1 MTTAHSTP
9 ATVVLIHGAWHGP
22 WCFDKVVEGLETR
35 GVPVVAVERRRMHE
49 PSGQLRG
56 VTDSAENEA
65 IVRAALE
72 EIDGPVVALGHSFG
86 GVSLTTAPLG
96 NDNVKHL
103 VYLTAIM
110 PDTDG
115 SMPDNFANPELV
127 GAIQAGEDGST
138 TVQEDLI
145 RQIFYGKCS
154 DQDVDRA
161 MQELVRDEAAIPLGD
176 VPRDTAWNK
185 ITTTYVVCTEDQ
197 ALLAEGQ
204 RTLARR
210 ADRVVEWATDH
221 SPFFSTPDLM
231 VDLLDNLAREYAE

>member
-1 MTTAHSTP
+1 MTTSSTSP

-22 WCFDKVVEGLETR
+22 WCFDKVVAGLEAR

-49 PSGQLRG
+49 ASGELRG
-56 VTDSAENEA
+56 VTDSDENEA
-65 IVRAALE
+65 IVRAALDQ
-72 EIDGPVVALGHSFG
+72 IDGPLVVLGHSFG

-115 SMPDNFANPELV
+115 SMPDNFVNPELATAV
-127 GAIQAGEDGST
+127 LAGEDGST
-138 TVQEDLI
+138 TVQDDKI
-145 RQIFYGKCS
+145 RYAFYNQCS
-154 DQDVDRA
+154 DEAYERA
-161 MQELVRDEAAIPLGD
+161 LTLLVRDEAAIPFD
-176 VPRDTAWNK
+176 APRDTAWNK
-185 ITTTYVVCTEDQ
+185 ITTTYVVCTQDQ

-221 SPFFSTPDLM
+221 SPFLSAPHLM
-231 VDLLDNLAREYAE
+231 VDLLDDLAKEYAV

>member
-1 MTTAHSTP
+1 MTTATTP

-22 WCFDKVVEGLETR
+22 WCFDKVVAGLEAR

-49 PSGQLRG
+49 ASGQLRG
-56 VTDSAENEA
+56 VTDSGENEA

-72 EIDGPVVALGHSFG
+72 QIEGPIVALGHSFG

-115 SMPDNFANPELV
+115 SVPDNFVNPELATAV
-127 GAIQAGEDGST
+127 IAGEDGST
-138 TVQEDLI
+138 TVQEDKI
-145 RQIFYGKCS
+145 RYAFYHQCS
-154 DQDVDRA
+154 DEDYERA
-161 MQELVRDEAAIPLGD
+161 LTLLVRDEAAIPFD
-176 VPRDTAWNK
+176 APEDTAWNK
-185 ITTTYVVCTEDQ
+185 ITTTYVVCTEDR

-210 ADRVVEWATDH
+210 ADRVVEWSTDH
-221 SPFFSTPDLM
+221 SPFFSAPQLM
-231 VDLLDNLAREYAE
+231 VDLLDSLAREYAA

>member
-1 MTTAHSTP
+1 MTTSSTTP

-22 WCFDKVVEGLETR
+22 WCFDKVVAGLEAR
-35 GVPVVAVERRRMHE
+35 GVPVVAVDRRRMHE
-49 PSGQLRG
+49 PSGELRG
-56 VTDSAENEA
+56 VTDSDENEA

-72 EIDGPVVALGHSFG
+72 EIEGPVVALGHSFG

-110 PDTDG
+110 PDTEG
-115 SMPDNFANPELV
+115 TVPDNFVNPELITAV
-127 GAIQAGEDGST
+127 VPGDDGST
-138 TVQEDLI
+138 TVQEDKI
-145 RQIFYGKCS
+145 RYAFYHQCS
-154 DQDVDRA
+154 DEDYERA
-161 MQELVRDEAAIPLGD
+161 LKLLVRDAGAVPFDAA
-176 VPRDTAWNK
+176 RDTAWSK

-221 SPFFSTPDLM
+221 SPFFSAPDLV
-231 VDLLDNLAREYAE
+231 VDLLDGLAREYAA

>member
-1 MTTAHSTP
+1 MTTSSTTP

-22 WCFDKVVEGLETR
+22 WCFDKVVAGLEAR
-35 GVPVVAVERRRMHE
+35 GVPVVAVDRRRMHE
-49 PSGQLRG
+49 PSGELRG
-56 VTDSAENEA
+56 VTDSDENEA

-72 EIDGPVVALGHSFG
+72 EIEGPVVALGHSFG

-110 PDTDG
+110 PDTEG
-115 SMPDNFANPELV
+115 TVPDNFVNPELITAV
-127 GAIQAGEDGST
+127 VPGDDGST
-138 TVQEDLI
+138 TVQEDKI
-145 RQIFYGKCS
+145 RYAFYHQCS
-154 DQDVDRA
+154 DEDYERA
-161 MQELVRDEAAIPLGD
+161 LKLLVRDAGAVPFDAA
-176 VPRDTAWNK
+176 RDTAWSK

-204 RTLARR
+204 RALARR

-221 SPFFSTPDLM
+221 SPFFSAPDLV
-231 VDLLDNLAREYAE
+231 VDLLDGLAREYAA

>member
-1 MTTAHSTP
+1 MTTATTP

-22 WCFDKVVEGLETR
+22 WCFDKVVAGLEAR

-49 PSGQLRG
+49 ASGELRG
-56 VTDSAENEA
+56 VTDSGENEA

-72 EIDGPVVALGHSFG
+72 QIEGPIVALGHSFG

-115 SMPDNFANPELV
+115 SMPDNFVNPELATAV
-127 GAIQAGEDGST
+127 IAGEDGST
-138 TVQEDLI
+138 TVQEDKI
-145 RQIFYGKCS
+145 RYAFYHQCS
-154 DQDVDRA
+154 DEDYERA
-161 MQELVRDEAAIPLGD
+161 LTLLVRDEAAIPFD
-176 VPRDTAWNK
+176 APEDTAWNK
-185 ITTTYVVCTEDQ
+185 ITTTYVVCTEDR

-210 ADRVVEWATDH
+210 ADRVVEWSTDH
-221 SPFFSTPDLM
+221 SPFFSAPQLM
-231 VDLLDNLAREYAE
+231 VDLLDSLAREYAA

>member
-1 MTTAHSTP
+1 MADTP

-22 WCFDKVVEGLETR
+22 WCFDKVVEGLEAR

-49 PSGQLRG
+49 ASGELRG
-56 VTDSAENEA
+56 VTDSDTNEA
-65 IVRAALE
+65 IVRAAFDE
-72 EIDGPVVALGHSFG
+72 VDGPIVALGHSFG

-110 PDTDG
+110 PDTEG
-115 SMPDNFANPELV
+115 TIPDNFINPELAT
-127 GAIQAGEDGST
+127 AIQPGDDGST
-138 TVQEDLI
+138 TVQADKI
-145 RQIFYGKCS
+145 RYAFYHKCS
-154 DQDVDRA
+154 DEDYEHALTQ
-161 MQELVRDEAAIPLGD
+161 LVRDEGAVPFDA
-176 VPRDTAWNK
+176 PRDTAWNK

-210 ADRVVEWATDH
+210 ADRVVEWETDH
-221 SPFFSTPDLM
+221 SPFFSAPNLL
-231 VDLLDNLAREYAE
+231 VDLLDELAREYAA

>member
-1 MTTAHSTP
+1 MTTSTTP

-22 WCFDKVVEGLETR
+22 WCFDKVVEGLEAR

-49 PSGQLRG
+49 ASGTLRG
-56 VTDSAENEA
+56 VTDSDENEA
-65 IVRAALE
+65 IVRAALGQVE
-72 EIDGPVVALGHSFG
+72 GPIVALGHSFG

-115 SMPDNFANPELV
+115 SVPDNFVNPELATAV
-127 GAIQAGEDGST
+127 IAGEDGST
-138 TVQEDLI
+138 TVQADKI
-145 RQIFYGKCS
+145 RYAFYHQCS
-154 DQDVDRA
+154 DEDYEHALTQ
-161 MQELVRDEAAIPLGD
+161 LVRDEAAIPFD
-176 VPRDTAWNK
+176 APRDTAWSK
-185 ITTTYVVCTEDQ
+185 ITTTYVVCTEDR

-210 ADRVVEWATDH
+210 ADRVAEWATDH
-221 SPFFSTPDLM
+221 SPFFSAPHLM
-231 VDLLDNLAREYAE
+231 VDLLDGLAREYGA

>member
-1 MTTAHSTP
+1 MTTSTTTP

-22 WCFDKVVEGLETR
+22 WCFDKIVEGLEAR
-35 GVPVVAVERRRMHE
+35 GVSVVAVERRRMHE
-49 PSGQLRG
+49 PSGHLRG

-65 IVRAALE
+65 IVRAALD

-176 VPRDTAWNK
+176 APRDTAWSQ

-210 ADRVVEWATDH
+210 ADRVVEWSTDH
-221 SPFFSTPDLM
+221 SPFFSTPQLM
-231 VDLLDNLAREYAE
+231 VDLLDNLAREYGV

>member
-1 MTTAHSTP
+1 MTTATTP

-22 WCFDKVVEGLETR
+22 WCFDKVVAGLEAR

-49 PSGQLRG
+49 ASGELRG
-56 VTDSAENEA
+56 VTDSGENEA

-72 EIDGPVVALGHSFG
+72 QIEGPIVALGHSFG

-115 SMPDNFANPELV
+115 SVPDNFVNPELATAV
-127 GAIQAGEDGST
+127 IAGEDGST
-138 TVQEDLI
+138 TVQEDKI
-145 RQIFYGKCS
+145 RYAFYHQCS
-154 DQDVDRA
+154 DEDYERA
-161 MQELVRDEAAIPLGD
+161 LTLLVRDEAAIPFD
-176 VPRDTAWNK
+176 APEDTAWNK
-185 ITTTYVVCTEDQ
+185 ITTTYVVCTEDR

-210 ADRVVEWATDH
+210 ADRVVEWSTDH
-221 SPFFSTPDLM
+221 SPFFSAPQLM
-231 VDLLDNLAREYAE
+231 VDLLDSLAREYAA

>member
-1 MTTAHSTP
+1 MTTSTTSP

-22 WCFDKVVEGLETR
+22 WCFDKVVAGLEAR
-35 GVPVVAVERRRMHE
+35 GIPVVCVDRRRQHE
-49 PSGQLRG
+49 SSGELRG
-56 VTDSAENEA
+56 VTASDDNEA
-65 IVRAALE
+65 IVRAAFDQIE
-72 EIDGPVVALGHSFG
+72 GPIVALGHSFG
-86 GVSLTTAPLG
+86 GVALTTAPLG
-96 NDNVKHL
+96 NENVKHL

-115 SMPDNFANPELV
+115 SIPDNFANPVLV
-127 GAIQAGEDGST
+127 GAIQPGEDGST

-145 RQIFYGKCS
+145 RPIFYGKCS
-154 DQDVDRA
+154 DEDYERA
-161 MQELVRDEAAIPLGD
+161 MNELVRDEAAIPLGD
-176 VPRDTAWNK
+176 VPRDTAWRQ

-210 ADRVVEWATDH
+210 ADRVAEWATDH
-221 SPFFSTPDLM
+221 SPFFSAPQLM

>member
-1 MTTAHSTP
+1 MTTSATTP
-9 ATVVLIHGAWHGP
+9 ATVVLVHGAWHGP
-22 WCFDKVVEGLETR
+22 WCFDKVVEGLEAR

-65 IVRAALE
+65 IVRAALD

-96 NDNVKHL
+96 NDSVKHL

-176 VPRDTAWNK
+176 ALRDTAWSQ

-221 SPFFSTPDLM
+221 SPFFSTPQLM

>member
-1 MTTAHSTP
+1 MTTATTP

-22 WCFDKVVEGLETR
+22 WCFDKVVAGLEAR

-49 PSGQLRG
+49 ASGELRG

-65 IVRAALE
+65 IVRAALDQVE
-72 EIDGPVVALGHSFG
+72 GPIVALGHSFG

-115 SMPDNFANPELV
+115 SIPDNFVNPELATAV
-127 GAIQAGEDGST
+127 VAGEDGST
-138 TVQEDLI
+138 TVQADKI
-145 RQIFYGKCS
+145 RYAFYHQCS
-154 DQDVDRA
+154 DEDYERA
-161 MQELVRDEAAIPLGD
+161 LTLLVRDEAAIPFD
-176 VPRDTAWNK
+176 APSDTAWNK

-221 SPFFSTPDLM
+221 SPFFSAPQLV
-231 VDLLDNLAREYAE
+231 VDLLDNLAREYAA

>member
-1 MTTAHSTP
+1 MTTSQNTP
-9 ATVVLIHGAWHGP
+9 ATVVLVHGAWHGP
-22 WCFDKVVEGLETR
+22 WCFDKVVAGLDAR
-35 GVPVVAVERRRMHE
+35 GVPVVNVERRRTHE
-49 PSGQLRG
+49 ASGTLRG

-65 IVRAALE
+65 IVRAALDDV
-72 EIDGPVVALGHSFG
+72 DGPVVLLGHSFG
-86 GVSLTTAPLG
+86 GVPITTAPLG

-145 RQIFYGKCS
+145 RTIFYGQCS
-154 DQDVDRA
+154 DEDYERA
-161 MQELVRDEAAIPLGD
+161 MNELVRDEAAIPLGD
-176 VPRDTAWNK
+176 VPRDTAWSK

-210 ADRVVEWATDH
+210 AERVVEWATDH
-221 SPFFSTPDLM
+221 SPFFSAPHLM
-231 VDLLDNLAREYAE
+231 VDLLDNLAREYAA

>member
-1 MTTAHSTP
+1 MTTSTTP

-22 WCFDKVVEGLETR
+22 WCFDKVVAGLEAR
-35 GVPVVAVERRRMHE
+35 GVPVVAVERRRLHE
-49 PSGQLRG
+49 PSGELRG
-56 VTDSAENEA
+56 VTDSDENEA
-65 IVRAALE
+65 IVRAAFDQV
-72 EIDGPVVALGHSFG
+72 DGPIVALGHSFG

-96 NDNVKHL
+96 NDSVKHL

-115 SMPDNFANPELV
+115 SVPDNFVNPELATAV
-127 GAIQAGEDGST
+127 IPGEDGST
-138 TVQEDLI
+138 TVQADKI
-145 RQIFYGKCS
+145 RYAFYHQCS
-154 DQDVDRA
+154 DEDYESALGQ
-161 MQELVRDEAAIPLGD
+161 LVRDEAAIPFD
-176 VPRDTAWNK
+176 APRDTAWNK

-221 SPFFSTPDLM
+221 SPFFSAPNLL
-231 VDLLDNLAREYAE
+231 VDLLDNLAREYAA